1 MRRAIIESLTYPR
14 MMMLSQMDSEDCPMH
29 LYFDPTVPTCRIC
42 EQSQECR
49 WLNSHD
55 EFAVLAEQPIQHLY
69 QAVLFCIDYVES
81 QSSLNK
87 HNFRRCPCES
97 CVWLRD
103 ARYLTRQIEQE
114 SDIS

>member
-1 MRRAIIESLTYPR
+1 MI
-14 MMMLSQMDSEDCPMH
+14 SQMDSEDCPLRM
-29 LYFDPTVPTCRIC
+29 YFDPTHPECRCC

-55 EFAVLAEQPIQHLY
+55 EFSVLAEQPIRHLH

-81 QSSLNK
+81 QSSLRK

-103 ARYLTRQIEQE
+103 ARYLSRQIEQE
-114 SDIS
+114 AALSAT